1 MQALVMRLEGLRA
14 EGRRVVLVGDY
25 NITYDPKDHC
35 EPGPNF
41 IDGRV
46 DRQMLLGLLPPR
58 GPFLD
63 TFRVFQ
69 PDRSHLLPL
78 LAQAHYHQ
86 HLEASE
92 DFESEMTVYCMSHDH
107 VHEHLS
113 AHIELWQMPLKL
125 VSESQHLQDGAVYP
139 RVAIGLLP

>member
-1 MQALVMRLEGLRA
+1 MAMQALVMRLEGLRA

-41 IDGRV
+41 IAGRV

-69 PDRSHLLPL
+69 PDRSHLPPLP
-78 LAQAHYHQ
+78 AHAHS
-86 HLEASE
+86 HLEHSA
-92 DFESEMTVYCMSHDH
+92 MSHF
-107 VHEHLS
+107 
-113 AHIELWQMPLKL
+113 W
-125 VSESQHLQDGAVYP
+125 SQSDST
-139 RVAIGLLP
+139 

>member
-1 MQALVMRLEGLRA
+1 MMRLEGLRA

-25 NITYDPKDHC
+25 NITYSPMDHC

-46 DRQMLLGLLPPR
+46 DRQMLLGLLPPT

-69 PDRSHLLPL
+69 PDRYISSYALHRT
-78 LAQAHYHQ
+78 
-86 HLEASE
+86 
-92 DFESEMTVYCMSHDH
+92 D
-107 VHEHLS
+107 
-113 AHIELWQMPLKL
+113 ELWL
-125 VSESQHLQDGAVYP
+125 HIDGIHA
-139 RVAIGLLP
+139 AT